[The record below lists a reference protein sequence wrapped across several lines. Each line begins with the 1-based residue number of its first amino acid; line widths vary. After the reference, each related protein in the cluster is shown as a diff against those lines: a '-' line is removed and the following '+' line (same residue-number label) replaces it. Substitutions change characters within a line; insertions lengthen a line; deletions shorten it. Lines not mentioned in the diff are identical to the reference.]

1 MKHAKI
7 IFTLVWLV
15 TVFSAKAAEMRI
27 DPAFWWTGMKNSTLQ
42 LCVYSN
48 GISNFTPTIHYAGV
62 TILKINKVENA
73 NYLFI
78 DLKISESTLPGKF
91 KIIFTSTGNN
101 LSSSYPY
108 ELKPRSKQD
117 GITRI
122 QGVTSKDFIY
132 LLMPDRFSNGDTS
145 NDVVVG
151 TTDETI
157 DRRSLKARHGGDIQ
171 GVLNHLDYIQSM
183 GVTAVWMTPVTE
195 NNQPFESY
203 HGYAITDYYKID
215 PRHGSNELFV
225 NYVAAAHSKGLKVVQ
240 DVVYNHIGNEHWFY
254 KDMPSKDWVHQFD
267 KFTRSTY
274 KDMALFDPHASDSD
288 RNVLSH
294 GWFDKHMPD
303 LNQRNVF
310 LATYLIQN
318 TLWWIEYAGIDGLR
332 IDTWVYPD
340 LEFENNLIKAVLLE
354 FPQLGIYG
362 ETWVQ
367 GIANQSYFVQN
378 NYVNLPFQSMLPGV
392 TDFQLYYATQDALN
406 TDFGWESGSAR
417 WYRMLANDFVYKDPN
432 RNVLFLDNHDLSR
445 FYSVIKED
453 DSKWKIGITFLL
465 TSRGIPSMYTGT
477 EYLSH
482 NFASLSAIEVRQD
495 FPGGFPKDQIN
506 KFVKEGR
513 SVHENEAFNYLST
526 LANFRKTSSALT
538 TGKLMQYAPFEGEYV
553 YFRYDSN
560 QSVMVVMNPTNK
572 EIKLD
577 LNRYYEQIKSKNVRS
592 GIDIVTGTIAYFD
605 KEELILKPKSVAALV
620 LGMRGKE

>member
-1 MKHAKI
+1 MKQSNI
-7 IFTLVWLV
+7 IGVLFLFLITIS
-15 TVFSAKAAEMRI
+15 SAATEIRI
-27 DPAFWWTGMKNSTLQ
+27 DPAFWWTGMKNPALQ
-42 LCVYSN
+42 LCIYSE
-48 GISNFTPTIHYAGV
+48 GISNYTPTINHAGV
-62 TILKINKVENA
+62 SILKINKVENA
-73 NYLFI
+73 NYLFV
-78 DLKISESTLPGKF
+78 DLKISVGTLPGKF
-91 KIIFTSTGNN
+91 KIIFKGRGNE
-101 LSSSYPY
+101 LPKSYTY
-108 ELKPRSKQD
+108 ELKARNKQD

-132 LLMPDRFSNGDTS
+132 LLMPDRFSNGDTA
-145 NDVVVG
+145 NDIVLG
-151 TTDETI
+151 TTDETV
-157 DRRSLKARHGGDIQ
+157 DRRNLKSRHGGDIR
-171 GVLNHLDYIQSM
+171 GVMNHLDYIKSM

-215 PRHGSNELFV
+215 PRHGNNELFL
-225 NYVAAAHSKGLKVVQ
+225 NYVNSAHSKGLKVVQ
-240 DVVYNHIGNEHWFY
+240 DVVYNHIGSEHWFY
-254 KDMPSKDWVHQFD
+254 KDKPTRDWVHQFD

-288 RNVLSH
+288 RNVLSY

-303 LNQRNVF
+303 LNQRNIY

-340 LEFENNLIKAVLLE
+340 LDFENSLVKAVLLE
-354 FPQLGIYG
+354 YPQLGIYG

-367 GIANQSYFVQN
+367 GIANQSFFVEN
-378 NYVNLPFQSMLPGV
+378 NYVNVPFKSMLPGV

-406 TDFGWESGSAR
+406 TDFGWESGTTR
-417 WYRMLANDFVYKDPN
+417 WYRMLANDFVYKDPS

-453 DSKWKIGITFLL
+453 DNKWKMGITFLL

-495 FPGGFPKDQIN
+495 FPGGFPNDAIN
-506 KFVKEGR
+506 KFTKEGR
-513 SVHENEAFNYLST
+513 SEHENEAFNYLSA
-526 LANFRKTSSALT
+526 LANYRKTSSALT
-538 TGKLMQYAPFEGEYV
+538 TGKLMQYAPQEGEYV
-553 YFRYDSN
+553 YFRYDTK
-560 QSVMVVMNPTNK
+560 QTVMIVMNPTKK
-572 EIKLD
+572 EIKLN
-577 LNRYYEQIKSKNVRS
+577 LNRYYERIKSKKYRS
-592 GIDIVTGTIAYFD
+592 GVDIVTGAIEFFD
-605 KEELILKPKSVAALV
+605 NEEMVLKPMSVEALV
-620 LGMRGKE
+620 LSERGLE